1 MLAINPVCF
10 LSFSFAIIKKI
21 GGAKMKLVVENVSK
35 SFDTKEIIK
44 EASFSFEK
52 GKIYGLLGRN
62 GAGKTTLFNCISK
75 DQSIDAGSITIE
87 EEGVSRGYLE
97 TEIGLVQATPV
108 VPDFMTGYE
117 FIKFFID
124 MNQHQ
129 MKNIRTPDSYLA
141 KVGIEKEDRHRLLKD
156 YSHGMKNKVQMI
168 ATMMIQPP
176 ILLLDEPLTSF
187 DVVAAHQMKELIL
200 SLKEDSVVIFS
211 THILQLA
218 QDLCD
223 EIVLLHNGKLTG
235 IPADQIHDE
244 SFENE
249 VIALLSDE
257 KEVDT
262 DDH

>member
-1 MLAINPVCF
+1 MELIVQ
-10 LSFSFAIIKKI
+10 
-21 GGAKMKLVVENVSK
+21 NV
-35 SFDTKEIIK
+35 IK
-44 EASFSFEK
+44 EFKDKRILNQVDFTFEK

-75 DQSIDAGSITIE
+75 DIPFESGSIMLGE
-87 EEGVSRGYLE
+87 HGLLE
-97 TEIGLVQATPV
+97 DYKDSDVGLVHATPS

-124 MNQHQ
+124 MNHTQ
-129 MKNIRTPDSYLA
+129 MKHVRTPDDYLA
-141 KVGIEKEDRHRLLKD
+141 KVGINREDRHRLMKD

-200 SLKEDSVVIFS
+200 SMKSDSIVIFS

-223 EIVLLHNGKLTG
+223 EIVLLHNGQLQGLPTDK
-235 IPADQIHDE
+235 IDDQD
-244 SFENE
+244 FENE
-249 VIALLSDE
+249 IITLLSDGNMGGL
-257 KEVDT
+257 
-262 DDH
+262 DDK